1 MFRSRAL
8 VVLLVL
14 IVQVW
19 WCLFEDGFSLLCAC
33 GLVAVVVV
41 ALVVVVDCEEEE
53 GMLLDSELK
62 VLVDEANLCGEREDL
77 VLLSW
82 L

>member
-1 MFRSRAL
+1 M
-8 VVLLVL
+8 
-14 IVQVW
+14 
-19 WCLFEDGFSLLCAC
+19 
-33 GLVAVVVV
+33 VV